1 MTIKSLAGFAGV
13 SLIALLGACA
23 QQEEV
28 AVTPTTVAVATP
40 QQATCVA
47 APGVYARV
55 SDFRP
60 VYYTGAF
67 DPGYIAVTDTTR
79 IGQGGQPNAI
89 QYVVTTEDGRQLPL
103 VAREQY
109 RRGDQL
115 YIEADSCQR
124 ARVTVI
130 QELG

>member
-1 MTIKSLAGFAGV
+1 MLS
-13 SLIALLGACA
+13 ACGG
-23 QQEEV
+23 EPE
-28 AVTPTTVAVATP
+28 PTTVAVATP
-40 QQATCVA
+40 ASRPA
-47 APGVYARV
+47 PPMPGVYARV
-55 SDFRP
+55 ADYRP
-60 VYYTGAF
+60 VYYGGAF
-67 DPGYIAVTDTTR
+67 DPGYIAVTDTSQ
-79 IGQGGQPNAI
+79 IGQGQPNAI

-109 RRGDQL
+109 RTGDQL

>member
-1 MTIKSLAGFAGV
+1 MTVKSLAGLAGV
-13 SLIALLGACA
+13 SMIAFLGACA

-28 AVTPTTVAVATP
+28 VRAPTTVAVATP
-40 QQATCVA
+40 TSTCQP

-55 SDFRP
+55 TDFRP
-60 VYYTGAF
+60 VNYAGAF
-67 DPGYIAVTDTTR
+67 DPGYVAVTDTTR
-79 IGQGGQPNAI
+79 IGQGQPNSI